1 MPAPNKNGSSGG
13 GSSESGDMNANA
25 DYDGFIPII
34 KHIDSYWYP
43 IPDKVNDYDTYTEFV
58 D

>member
-1 MPAPNKNGSSGG
+1 MPAPNKNGSSV
-13 GSSESGDMNANA
+13 SGDMNANA